1 MNIFTR
7 YVFRQ
12 TSSALLLVLLS
23 LTGIVWISLALRE
36 LNVVTSQGQSA
47 LTLIKMT
54 TLGLPSFVAVIT
66 PFALLITS
74 IHTLNRLNSD
84 SEIIVLTA
92 SGATAWTIVRPLLAL
107 GIVVMLFISF
117 VNHFAAPWSYRQL
130 RDIILQVRTDLLTQ
144 VIQPGRFSSPEK
156 GLTFHI
162 RERSLDGTLHGLVM
176 HDARKDDEVQSY
188 LAEKGIMVED
198 KGGTYLFMMDGHILR
213 RNGGMTEPTQIIAFD
228 KYAVDLDSF
237 EQRSNDGAPVLR
249 ARERYFGELVDP
261 DPVPP
266 SPEPAKAKSK
276 ADAKPKPD
284 IKAAPDEAAGAKKKK
299 GKSSSREDDEG
310 KLRSELHERFSS
322 ALYPIAFVLMAVAMV
337 GQAQSTRQNR
347 NARMGLCFLFGVGIR
362 LAGLATNNIVTMN
375 ASAVPVLYFIPSAAI
390 AVSMFL
396 IVRGTRTTRPARLE
410 AVVDGITG
418 AFDQI
423 WQRLSRRK
431 LSPAGQR

>member
-1 MNIFTR
+1 MTIFSR

-12 TSSALLLVLLS
+12 TASALMLVLLS

-36 LNVVTSQGQSA
+36 LNVVTSDGQSA

-54 TLGLPSFVAVIT
+54 TLGIPSFVAVIA

-92 SGATAWTIVRPLLAL
+92 SGATAWTITKPVVALAL
-107 GIVVMLFISF
+107 ALMAFVSF

-130 RDIILQVRTDLLTQ
+130 REIVVQVRTDLLTQ

-176 HDARKDDEVQSY
+176 HDARKDNEVQSY
-188 LAEKGIMVED
+188 LADKGILVED
-198 KGGTYLFMMDGHILR
+198 KGGTYLFMMQGHILR

-237 EQRSNDGAPVLR
+237 EKRTDGGAPELR
-249 ARERYFGELVDP
+249 ARERYFSELVEDASTADAAAADP
-261 DPVPP
+261 GTAAGDA
-266 SPEPAKAKSK
+266 AKPGKKSK
-276 ADAKPKPD
+276 SKD
-284 IKAAPDEAAGAKKKK
+284 
-299 GKSSSREDDEG
+299 SDEG
-310 KLRSELHERFSS
+310 RLRSELHERFSS
-322 ALYPIAFVLMAVAMV
+322 ALYPLAFVLMAVAMV

-347 NARMGLCFLFGVGIR
+347 HARMGLCFLIGVGLR
-362 LAGLATNNIVTMN
+362 LAGLAVNNVVTLS
-375 ASAVPVLYFIPSAAI
+375 AGAVPFLYAIPLAAI
-390 AVSMFL
+390 GISLALIARGARPSRGAALDAV
-396 IVRGTRTTRPARLE
+396 LE
-410 AVVDGITG
+410 AISGMAERLRQRFGRRAWANAGGPGG
-418 AFDQI
+418 A
-423 WQRLSRRK
+423 
-431 LSPAGQR
+431 P

>member
-162 RERSLDGTLHGLVM
+162 RERSLDGTLYGLVM

-188 LAEKGIMVED
+188 LAEKGVMVED

-237 EQRSNDGAPVLR
+237 EQRASDGATVLR
-249 ARERYFGELVDP
+249 ARERYFDELIDP

-266 SPEPAKAKSK
+266 TPEPVKAKSK
-276 ADAKPKPD
+276 AET
-284 IKAAPDEAAGAKKKK
+284 KAATDDAAASKKKK

-362 LAGLATNNIVTMN
+362 LTGLATNNIVTMN
-375 ASAVPVLYFIPSAAI
+375 ASAVPVLYIIPIAAI

-410 AVVDGITG
+410 AVMEALTA
-418 AFDQI
+418 AFEQI
-423 WQRLSRRK
+423 WQRVSRRR
-431 LSPAGQR
+431 LSSAGQR

>member
-107 GIVVMLFISF
+107 GVVVMLFISF

-162 RERSLDGTLHGLVM
+162 RERSLDGTLYGLVM
-176 HDARKDDEVQSY
+176 HDARKEDEVQSY

-237 EQRSNDGAPVLR
+237 EQRASDGAPVLR

-266 SPEPAKAKSK
+266 SPEPASVKGKSK
-276 ADAKPKPD
+276 ADAK
-284 IKAAPDEAAGAKKKK
+284 AAVEDAATSKKKK
-299 GKSSSREDDEG
+299 GRSSSREDDEG

-375 ASAVPVLYFIPSAAI
+375 AGAVPVLYFIPTAAI

-396 IVRGTRTTRPARLE
+396 IVRGTRTTRPARLD
-410 AVVDGITG
+410 AVVEAMTG
-418 AFDQI
+418 FFEQI
-423 WQRLSRRK
+423 WQRLPRRR